1 MTKAKRIFAFTA
13 LLLTAVLI
21 LPCFVGCSETPT
33 EKDNPG
39 MLTYDYDFLHGAIY
53 SSYYPIHVTLTLYR
67 NVEFDCKAIGYPY
80 SFDNDL
86 KEKNAKSGETID
98 LYAAYNAN
106 KHYPEFVSVDAP
118 DGYFTIIARKS
129 DHIVG
134 YAVLLLKGV
143 RLETDSNINRWRLE
157 VLKTVE
163 FPRAIGIFYQNI
175 SEEYVQEQIEKCM
188 SQD

>member
-1 MTKAKRIFAFTA
+1 MAKTKKAFAFIA
-13 LLLTAVLI
+13 LLLTTVLI
-21 LPCFVGCSETPT
+21 LPCFAGCSETPT

-39 MLTYDYDFLHGAIY
+39 MLTIDAYFINGAMY
-53 SSYYPIHVTLTLYR
+53 SYYAPIHVTLNLSPD
-67 NVEFDCKAIGYPY
+67 VEYECKAIGYPY

-86 KEKNAKSGETID
+86 KEKTAKSGETID
-98 LYAAYNAN
+98 LYAGYNAN
-106 KHYPEFVSVDAP
+106 KHIDEFVPVNAP

-175 SEEYVQEQIEKCM
+175 SEEYVQEQIEKCI

>member
-1 MTKAKRIFAFTA
+1 MAKTKRAFAFIA

-39 MLTYDYDFLHGAIY
+39 MLTIDAYFINGAMY
-53 SSYYPIHVTLTLYR
+53 SYYAPIHVTLNLSSG
-67 NVEFDCKAIGYPY
+67 VEYECKAIGYPY

-86 KEKNAKSGETID
+86 KEKTAKSGETID
-98 LYAAYNAN
+98 LYAGYNAN
-106 KHYPEFVSVDAP
+106 KHYPEFVSVKAP
-118 DGYFTIIARKS
+118 DGYFTIIARTS
-129 DHIVG
+129 DHVIG

-143 RLETDSNINRWRLE
+143 RLESNSYISNWELE
-157 VLKTVE
+157 VLKTAE
-163 FPRAIGIFYQNI
+163 FPRTIGIFYQNI

-188 SQD
+188 SQN

>member
-1 MTKAKRIFAFTA
+1 MTKAKKAFTFIT
-13 LLLTAVLI
+13 LLLTAALI
-21 LPCFVGCSETPT
+21 LPCFAGCSEAPT

-53 SSYYPIHVTLTLYR
+53 SSYYPIHVILTLYR
-67 NVEFDCKAIGYPY
+67 NVEFECKAIGYPY

-86 KEKNAKSGETID
+86 KEKTVKSGEIIE
-98 LYAAYNAN
+98 LNAKQEN
-106 KHYPEFVSVDAP
+106 RPEGMTGKTP
-118 DGYFTIIARKS
+118 DGYITIVARKS
-129 DHIVG
+129 EHIVG

>member
-1 MTKAKRIFAFTA
+1 MAKSKKAFAFVA

-39 MLTYDYDFLHGAIY
+39 MLTIDAYFINGAMH
-53 SSYYPIHVTLTLYR
+53 SYYAPIHVTLNLSPD
-67 NVEFDCKAIGYPY
+67 VEYECKAIGYPY

-86 KEKNAKSGETID
+86 KEKTVKSGEIIE
-98 LYAAYNAN
+98 LNAKQEN
-106 KHYPEFVSVDAP
+106 RPEGMTGKTP
-118 DGYFTIIARKS
+118 DGYITIVARKS
-129 DHIVG
+129 EHIVG
-134 YAVLLLKGV
+134 YAVLLLKAI
-143 RLETDSNINRWRLE
+143 RTDSESDSISNWKLE

-163 FPRAIGIFYQNI
+163 FPRAIGLFYQNI
-175 SEEYVQEQIEKCM
+175 SEEYVQEQIEKCI